1 MLKESDKNVLSCN
14 VCCSRN
20 TIYRTAIDKQMDND
34 SRREL
39 PSYAFNVWMG
49 QWQIST
55 LETEGC
61 MFVLRFLLRAFR
73 SRRPEDKFW
82 TFLERFLFAE
92 EQQQGIAESEFRS
105 CTSSDLLAYAGT
117 LPPEHARALVA
128 YLSECYAAENDRLFW
143 NTVSEAIQLY
153 TVAPYDGHAGS
164 A

>member
-1 MLKESDKNVLSCN
+1 MGLKKNSALSCN
-14 VCCSRN
+14 VCLLAN
-20 TIYRTAIDKQMDND
+20 TIHRATINKEMDND
-34 SRREL
+34 SRREV
-39 PSYAFNVWMG
+39 SSHAFNAWMG

-61 MFVLRFLLRAFR
+61 MFVLRFLLRAFH

-92 EQQQGIAESEFRS
+92 EQQDGADHSYRC
-105 CTSSDLLAYAGT
+105 CTAKDLLAYAAT

-128 YLSECYAAENDRLFW
+128 YLSECYAGENDRVFW
-143 NTVSEAIQLY
+143 ATVSEAIQLY
-153 TVAPYDGHAGS
+153 TVAPYDGSAGS